1 MTILENAELF
11 AKSKHA
17 GKLKKSG
24 TRKKMTMLENAELF
38 AKSKHAGKLKKS
50 GITYSNHLENVVS
63 RLKSLGVIDEEVLCA
78 GWLQDILEDTDT
90 SFDELFEKFGR
101 RIAVLT
107 LSLTKTKFVIDTDD
121 DSTLS
126 LTKKRAIPEKQRQ
139 KEYAVKIK
147 ESEIDAKLIKLCD
160 ISANLG
166 DLKKQIISKTKKR
179 KILKKFRYYLLIIE
193 KDLLE
198 NTEYPK
204 AITLLKTINQN
215 IQIQTQNMIKIKKK

>member
-1 MTILENAELF
+1 MTL
-11 AKSKHA
+11 
-17 GKLKKSG
+17 
-24 TRKKMTMLENAELF
+24 LENAELF

-166 DLKKQIISKTKKR
+166 DLKKQTISKTKKR

-193 KDLLE
+193 KDLVE

-204 AITLLKTINQN
+204 AITLLETINQN
-215 IQIQTQNMIKIKKK
+215 IQIQTQNMIKIKKNRHKNILKK

>member
-1 MTILENAELF
+1 
-11 AKSKHA
+11 
-17 GKLKKSG
+17 
-24 TRKKMTMLENAELF
+24 MTMLENAELF

-193 KDLLE
+193 KDLIK

-204 AITLLKTINQN
+204 AITLLEAINLN

>member
-1 MTILENAELF
+1 MTL
-11 AKSKHA
+11 
-17 GKLKKSG
+17 
-24 TRKKMTMLENAELF
+24 LENAELF

-63 RLKSLGVIDEEVLCA
+63 RLKSLGIIDEEVLCA

-166 DLKKQIISKTKKR
+166 DLKKQTISKTKKR
-179 KILKKFRYYLLIIE
+179 KILKKFRYYLVIIE
-193 KDLLE
+193 KDLVE

-204 AITLLKTINQN
+204 AITLLETINQN
-215 IQIQTQNMIKIKKK
+215 IQIQTQNIIKIKKIGTKIF

>member
-1 MTILENAELF
+1 MTL
-11 AKSKHA
+11 
-17 GKLKKSG
+17 
-24 TRKKMTMLENAELF
+24 LENAELF

-63 RLKSLGVIDEEVLCA
+63 RLKSLGIIDEEVLCA

-166 DLKKQIISKTKKR
+166 DLKKQTISKTKKR

-193 KDLLE
+193 KDLVE

-204 AITLLKTINQN
+204 AITLLETINQN
-215 IQIQTQNMIKIKKK
+215 IQIQTQNMIKIKKNRHKNILKK

>member
-1 MTILENAELF
+1 MTI
-11 AKSKHA
+11 
-17 GKLKKSG
+17 
-24 TRKKMTMLENAELF
+24 LENAELF

-193 KDLLE
+193 KDLIK

-204 AITLLKTINQN
+204 AITLLEAINLN
-215 IQIQTQNMIKIKKK
+215 IQIQTQNMIKIKKNRHKNILKK

>member
-1 MTILENAELF
+1 MTLLENAELF

-24 TRKKMTMLENAELF
+24 T
-38 AKSKHAGKLKKS
+38 
-50 GITYSNHLENVVS
+50 TYSIHLENVVN
-63 RLKSLGVIDEEVLCA
+63 RLKSLGVINEEVLCA
-78 GWLQDILEDTDT
+78 GWLQDILEETDT

-139 KEYAVKIK
+139 KEYAIRMK
-147 ESEIDAKLIKLCD
+147 ESDIDAKLIKLCD

-166 DLKKQIISKTKKR
+166 DLKKQTISKTKKR
-179 KILKKFRYYLLIIE
+179 KILKKFRYYLSIIE
-193 KDLLE
+193 KDLV
-198 NTEYPK
+198 NNIKYPK
-204 AITLLKTINQN
+204 AIMLLETINEN
-215 IQIQTQNMIKIKKK
+215 LKNQTQNMFKVKKIEIKQR

>member
-1 MTILENAELF
+1 MTLLENAELF

-24 TRKKMTMLENAELF
+24 T
-38 AKSKHAGKLKKS
+38 
-50 GITYSNHLENVVS
+50 TYSIHLENVVN
-63 RLKSLGVIDEEVLCA
+63 RLKSLGVIDEGDTLCT
-78 GWLQDILEDTDT
+78 GWLQDILEETDT

-147 ESEIDAKLIKLCD
+147 ESD
-160 ISANLG
+160 
-166 DLKKQIISKTKKR
+166 T
-179 KILKKFRYYLLIIE
+179 
-193 KDLLE
+193 
-198 NTEYPK
+198 
-204 AITLLKTINQN
+204 
-215 IQIQTQNMIKIKKK
+215 

>member
-1 MTILENAELF
+1 MTI
-11 AKSKHA
+11 
-17 GKLKKSG
+17 
-24 TRKKMTMLENAELF
+24 LENAELF

-215 IQIQTQNMIKIKKK
+215 IQIQTQNMIKIKKNRHKNILKK

>member
-1 MTILENAELF
+1 MTLLENAELF

-24 TRKKMTMLENAELF
+24 T
-38 AKSKHAGKLKKS
+38 
-50 GITYSNHLENVVS
+50 TYSIHLENVVN
-63 RLKSLGVIDEEVLCA
+63 RLKSLGVIDEEILCA
-78 GWLQDILEDTDT
+78 AWLQDILEETNT
-90 SFDELFEKFGR
+90 NFDELFEKFGR

-139 KEYAVKIK
+139 KEYSVRIK
-147 ESEIDAKLIKLCD
+147 ESDTDAKLIKLCD

-166 DLKKQIISKTKKR
+166 DLKKQKISKTKKR
-179 KILKKFRYYLLIIE
+179 RILKKFRYYISIIE
-193 KDLLE
+193 KDLTRDTKYPNAIILLE
-198 NTEYPK
+198 
-204 AITLLKTINQN
+204 TINQN
-215 IQIQTQNMIKIKKK
+215 LKIQTQSMFKIQKIKTK

>member
-1 MTILENAELF
+1 
-11 AKSKHA
+11 
-17 GKLKKSG
+17 
-24 TRKKMTMLENAELF
+24 MTMLENAELF

-204 AITLLKTINQN
+204 AITLLKTINLN
-215 IQIQTQNMIKIKKK
+215 IQIQTQNMIKIKKNRHKNILKK

>member
-1 MTILENAELF
+1 MTLLENAELF

-24 TRKKMTMLENAELF
+24 T
-38 AKSKHAGKLKKS
+38 
-50 GITYSNHLENVVS
+50 TYSIHLENVVN
-63 RLKSLGVIDEEVLCA
+63 RLKSLGVIDEEILCT
-78 GWLQDILEDTDT
+78 GWLQDILEETDT

-139 KEYAVKIK
+139 KEYAIRMK
-147 ESEIDAKLIKLCD
+147 ESDTDAKLIKLCD

-166 DLKKQIISKTKKR
+166 DLKKQTISKTKKR
-179 KILKKFRYYLLIIE
+179 KILKKFRYYLSIIE
-193 KDLLE
+193 KDLTN
-198 NTEYPK
+198 NTKYPK
-204 AITLLKTINQN
+204 AITLLETINEN
-215 IQIQTQNMIKIKKK
+215 LKVQTQNMFKVKKIKMK

>member
-24 TRKKMTMLENAELF
+24 T
-38 AKSKHAGKLKKS
+38 
-50 GITYSNHLENVVS
+50 TYSNHLENVVS

-101 RIAVLT
+101 RIAVL
-107 LSLTKTKFVIDTDD
+107 
-121 DSTLS
+121 TLS

-193 KDLLE
+193 KDLIK

-204 AITLLKTINQN
+204 AITLLEAINLN
-215 IQIQTQNMIKIKKK
+215 IQIQTQNMIKSKKNRHKNILKK

>member
-1 MTILENAELF
+1 MTLLENAELF

-24 TRKKMTMLENAELF
+24 T
-38 AKSKHAGKLKKS
+38 
-50 GITYSNHLENVVS
+50 TYSIHLENVVN
-63 RLKSLGVIDEEVLCA
+63 RLKSLGVIDEEVLCV
-78 GWLQDILEDTDT
+78 GWLQDILEDTET

-139 KEYAVKIK
+139 KEYAIKMK
-147 ESEIDAKLIKLCD
+147 ESNTDAKLIKLCD

-166 DLKKQIISKTKKR
+166 DLKKQTISKTKKR
-179 KILKKFRYYLLIIE
+179 KILKKFRYYLSIIE
-193 KDLLE
+193 NDLTN
-198 NTEYPK
+198 NTGYPK
-204 AITLLKTINQN
+204 VITLLETTNENLKNQ
-215 IQIQTQNMIKIKKK
+215 TKKKFKVKKLK

>member
-1 MTILENAELF
+1 MTL
-11 AKSKHA
+11 
-17 GKLKKSG
+17 LK
-24 TRKKMTMLENAELF
+24 NAELF

-50 GITYSNHLENVVS
+50 GITYSKHLEEVVN
-63 RLKSLGVIDEEVLCA
+63 RLKSLGVIDEEVLCT
-78 GWLQDILEDTDT
+78 GWLHDILEDTDT

-166 DLKKQIISKTKKR
+166 DLKKQTISKTKKR

-198 NTEYPK
+198 NKEYPK

-215 IQIQTQNMIKIKKK
+215 IQTQNIQTQNMIKIKKNRHKNILKK

>member
-1 MTILENAELF
+1 MTI
-11 AKSKHA
+11 
-17 GKLKKSG
+17 
-24 TRKKMTMLENAELF
+24 LENAELF

-63 RLKSLGVIDEEVLCA
+63 RLKSLGIIDEEVLCA
-78 GWLQDILEDTDT
+78 GWLHDILEDTDT

-193 KDLLE
+193 KDLVE

-204 AITLLKTINQN
+204 AITLLETINQN
-215 IQIQTQNMIKIKKK
+215 IQIQTQNMIKIKKNRHKNILKK

>member
-1 MTILENAELF
+1 MTL
-11 AKSKHA
+11 
-17 GKLKKSG
+17 
-24 TRKKMTMLENAELF
+24 LENAELF

-63 RLKSLGVIDEEVLCA
+63 RLKSLGIIDEEVLCA
-78 GWLQDILEDTDT
+78 GWLHDILEDTDT

-193 KDLLE
+193 KDLVE

-215 IQIQTQNMIKIKKK
+215 IQIQTQNMIKIKKNRHKNILKK

>member
-1 MTILENAELF
+1 MTI
-11 AKSKHA
+11 
-17 GKLKKSG
+17 
-24 TRKKMTMLENAELF
+24 LENAELF

-126 LTKKRAIPEKQRQ
+126 LTKKRTIPEKQRQ

-160 ISANLG
+160 ISANLS
-166 DLKKQIISKTKKR
+166 DLKNYKASKSKIMRQIRQNRYHLILIKNGLIDNPNPKIQILLNNTN
-179 KILKKFRYYLLIIE
+179 KILQKYGQR
-193 KDLLE
+193 
-198 NTEYPK
+198 NT
-204 AITLLKTINQN
+204 L
-215 IQIQTQNMIKIKKK
+215 

>member
-1 MTILENAELF
+1 MTLLENAELF

-24 TRKKMTMLENAELF
+24 T
-38 AKSKHAGKLKKS
+38 
-50 GITYSNHLENVVS
+50 TYSIHLENVVN
-63 RLKSLGVIDEEVLCA
+63 RLKSLGVIDEQILCT
-78 GWLQDILEDTDT
+78 GWLQDILEETDT

-121 DSTLS
+121 DLTLS

-139 KEYAVKIK
+139 KEYAIRMK
-147 ESEIDAKLIKLCD
+147 ESDTNAKLIKLCD

-166 DLKKQIISKTKKR
+166 DLKKQKISKTKKR
-179 KILKKFRYYLLIIE
+179 KILKKFRYYISIIE
-193 KDLLE
+193 KDLT
-198 NTEYPK
+198 NNIEYPK
-204 AITLLKTINQN
+204 AITLLETINEN
-215 IQIQTQNMIKIKKK
+215 LKIQTQNMFKLKKIKIK

>member
-1 MTILENAELF
+1 LEE
-11 AKSKHA
+11 
-17 GKLKKSG
+17 
-24 TRKKMTMLENAELF
+24 
-38 AKSKHAGKLKKS
+38 
-50 GITYSNHLENVVS
+50 
-63 RLKSLGVIDEEVLCA
+63 
-78 GWLQDILEDTDT
+78 TDT

-147 ESEIDAKLIKLCD
+147 ESDTNAKLIKLCD

-166 DLKKQIISKTKKR
+166 DLKKQKISKTKKR
-179 KILKKFRYYLLIIE
+179 KILKKFRYYLSIIE
-193 KDLLE
+193 KDLMTD
-198 NTEYPK
+198 TEYPK
-204 AITLLKTINQN
+204 AIILLETINQN
-215 IQIQTQNMIKIKKK
+215 LKIQTQSMFKIQKIKTK

>member
-1 MTILENAELF
+1 MTLLENAELF
-11 AKSKHA
+11 AKLKHA

-24 TRKKMTMLENAELF
+24 T
-38 AKSKHAGKLKKS
+38 
-50 GITYSNHLENVVS
+50 TYSNHLENVVS

-215 IQIQTQNMIKIKKK
+215 IQIQTQNMIKIKKNRHKNILKK

>member
-1 MTILENAELF
+1 
-11 AKSKHA
+11 
-17 GKLKKSG
+17 
-24 TRKKMTMLENAELF
+24 MTMLENAELF

-50 GITYSNHLENVVS
+50 GTTYSNHLENVVS

>member
-1 MTILENAELF
+1 MTLLENAELF
-11 AKSKHA
+11 AK
-17 GKLKKSG
+17 L
-24 TRKKMTMLENAELF
+24 
-38 AKSKHAGKLKKS
+38 KHAGKLKKS

-63 RLKSLGVIDEEVLCA
+63 RLKSLGIIDEEVLCA
-78 GWLQDILEDTDT
+78 GWLHDILEDTDT

-193 KDLLE
+193 KDLVE

-204 AITLLKTINQN
+204 AITLLETINQN
-215 IQIQTQNMIKIKKK
+215 IQIQTQNMIKIKKNRHKNILKK